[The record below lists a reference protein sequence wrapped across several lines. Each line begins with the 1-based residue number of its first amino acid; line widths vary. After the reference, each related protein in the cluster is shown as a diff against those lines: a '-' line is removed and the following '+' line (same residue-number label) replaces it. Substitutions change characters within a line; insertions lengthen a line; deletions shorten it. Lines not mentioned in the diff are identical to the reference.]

1 MPEVEAASDTSLAQA
16 LAFRAQGDWARA
28 LACLTRANAQRPSAS
43 LQQQLVDWRIEAGR
57 SPSAAAAGEAH
68 SAPERASHA
77 PGVDKGASAIP
88 EVPPGELTA
97 ARLHEAIHGSGALIV
112 RGLLDA
118 SVAEELR
125 QQIERVVGAREDPG
139 NFPSVEPEAAWYT
152 RSSEVRGAPAQLFRR
167 PGQAVESSSIWVADS
182 PRMACELLALYERLG
197 LPSLLENYFGEPARL
212 SVKKWVLRKMAPKK
226 NGNAGW
232 HQDGRFLGEHIRS
245 VNLWLA
251 LSDCGGGAPA
261 PGMDLLVDGRREIH
275 PTGTDGAWFDWTVGP
290 ERVARLAT
298 EAPISQPRF
307 APGDALLFDHF
318 SLHRTAL
325 EDHHNAL
332 RYAIEAWF
340 FAASTAPARQQPLY
354 I

>member
-1 MPEVEAASDTSLAQA
+1 
-16 LAFRAQGDWARA
+16 
-28 LACLTRANAQRPSAS
+28 
-43 LQQQLVDWRIEAGR
+43 
-57 SPSAAAAGEAH
+57 
-68 SAPERASHA
+68 
-77 PGVDKGASAIP
+77 
-88 EVPPGELTA
+88 
-97 ARLHEAIHGSGALIV
+97 
-112 RGLLDA
+112 
-118 SVAEELR
+118 
-125 QQIERVVGAREDPG
+125 
-139 NFPSVEPEAAWYT
+139 
-152 RSSEVRGAPAQLFRR
+152 
-167 PGQAVESSSIWVADS
+167 
-182 PRMACELLALYERLG
+182 MACELLALYERLG